1 MMHDILQLL
10 VYGVVLGSILA
21 LGAIGVSMLFGIL
34 SFAHFA
40 HGDMMTFGA
49 YITLAFVSGLGF
61 PWWGA
66 LPFAI
71 VITVAVALAID
82 RLVYRR
88 LRRTQPVIMLI
99 SSFGFAMVLRAL
111 VQIIWGPD
119 NYVFVSGIQLPYRI
133 GGIVIRP
140 DHITI
145 VTSTLL
151 LVIGLH
157 QFLHRTKMGMAMRA
171 MADNPDLAAVSGID
185 TERVVAWTW
194 VIGASLATVAG
205 VFLGLDTQLTPMMG
219 WQILLMVFAAAILGG
234 IGNVYGAILGGLTI
248 GIAMEM
254 STLVIDPVYK
264 PAVAF
269 TIMVIM
275 LILRPQGLLGG
286 R

>member
-119 NYVFVSGIQLPYRI
+119 NYVFVSGIQLPYHI

-145 VTSTLL
+145 IASTLL
-151 LVIGLH
+151 LVIALH